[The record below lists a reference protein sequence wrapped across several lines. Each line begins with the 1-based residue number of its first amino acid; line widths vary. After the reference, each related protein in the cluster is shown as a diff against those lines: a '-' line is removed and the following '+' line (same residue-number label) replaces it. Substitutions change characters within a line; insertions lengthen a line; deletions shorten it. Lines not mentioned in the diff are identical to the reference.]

1 MKKEEAIGEEASWH
15 DLKLGKESDKVV
27 EPSDLGRDRVSGK
40 VDKARLAGIGG
51 YLSRPFVF
59 IPAYLWSFAFSLAF
73 YLGIFGIIA
82 VLAALFWRSFD
93 GIIFREL
100 FGETLGF
107 YEQGNELLI
116 AFLPF
121 FALLFVT
128 IVGEGLL
135 LLARGLSKPY
145 DADAA
150 KPDDFWLENFH
161 SGFRA
166 WTLVG
171 LIFAASASLAVF
183 LGNGKSSIRGGSE
196 LIYLNR
202 YAQVLAIIAACIQVL
217 VFLGRD
223 KLFKSEL
230 GNAKGWQR
238 QLQQSVT
245 AFVIFMTVFS
255 MIHWMG
261 RENISGFT
269 NQRDPYLV
277 VGDVTDWHAFAK
289 LNEGITAQENGEA
302 NEYPSRK
309 NEELDP
315 DGSWR
320 KSLAASRL
328 GWPIDFVH
336 HSELS
341 VPDVPLVESD
351 ASENDK
357 GFFDTPVDSWGLI
370 RRSTGGMYGYVRC
383 MYGGNIPLVGHLFPT
398 INEEIEALE
407 NRRRHRQQLV
417 ATFNREILCQPELT
431 DSLIALVRD
440 QEEFSDP
447 GGVQVEPAI
456 SKLPKRLTRRDSLAD
471 SDLGRDERELI
482 VRVSR
487 MIHTDL
493 SERSLLWEEARAADG
508 ESEFDRKT
516 MIAQANRLLL
526 EDLFP
531 GVIQS
536 SSVAST
542 FVVPPHDQATRKRW
556 LVIWLAILLVGLVGG
571 FGPFRMRT
579 VFHFYRHQLATNFLV
594 PSFGKRVVVGD
605 RPMSKIKPHLDG
617 LPYPLILAAA
627 LRPLK
632 RNGSYRVGSRP
643 FLFTPHFAGSF
654 EKGETPIPSEHVRF
668 NNSRNA

>member
-1 MKKEEAIGEEASWH
+1 MSEQPQSQEPQADSNQVNSAPGSPPDWQLQEWECIQQRREKAHGIKNDRSSPPQQVTGLSLSGGGIRSALFNDGFLQGLSHRGLLRYVDYLCSVSGGGYIAGHLASQARCEPVKKEEATGDEASWH

-171 LIFAASASLAVF
+171 LIFAASASLAIF
-183 LGNGKSSIRGGSE
+183 LGNGKSGIRGGSE

-230 GNAKGWQR
+230 G
-238 QLQQSVT
+238 
-245 AFVIFMTVFS
+245 
-255 MIHWMG
+255 
-261 RENISGFT
+261 
-269 NQRDPYLV
+269 
-277 VGDVTDWHAFAK
+277 
-289 LNEGITAQENGEA
+289 
-302 NEYPSRK
+302 
-309 NEELDP
+309 
-315 DGSWR
+315 
-320 KSLAASRL
+320 
-328 GWPIDFVH
+328 
-336 HSELS
+336 
-341 VPDVPLVESD
+341 
-351 ASENDK
+351 
-357 GFFDTPVDSWGLI
+357 
-370 RRSTGGMYGYVRC
+370 
-383 MYGGNIPLVGHLFPT
+383 
-398 INEEIEALE
+398 
-407 NRRRHRQQLV
+407 
-417 ATFNREILCQPELT
+417 
-431 DSLIALVRD
+431 
-440 QEEFSDP
+440 
-447 GGVQVEPAI
+447 
-456 SKLPKRLTRRDSLAD
+456 
-471 SDLGRDERELI
+471 
-482 VRVSR
+482 
-487 MIHTDL
+487 
-493 SERSLLWEEARAADG
+493 
-508 ESEFDRKT
+508 
-516 MIAQANRLLL
+516 
-526 EDLFP
+526 
-531 GVIQS
+531 
-536 SSVAST
+536 
-542 FVVPPHDQATRKRW
+542 
-556 LVIWLAILLVGLVGG
+556 
-571 FGPFRMRT
+571 
-579 VFHFYRHQLATNFLV
+579 
-594 PSFGKRVVVGD
+594 
-605 RPMSKIKPHLDG
+605 
-617 LPYPLILAAA
+617 
-627 LRPLK
+627 
-632 RNGSYRVGSRP
+632 
-643 FLFTPHFAGSF
+643 
-654 EKGETPIPSEHVRF
+654 
-668 NNSRNA
+668 